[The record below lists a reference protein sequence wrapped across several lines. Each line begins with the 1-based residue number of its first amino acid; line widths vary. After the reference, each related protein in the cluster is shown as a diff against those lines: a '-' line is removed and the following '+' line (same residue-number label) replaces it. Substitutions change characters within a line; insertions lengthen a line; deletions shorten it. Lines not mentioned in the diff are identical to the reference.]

1 MYEIVIRDPELAEK
15 LIPAIGPMLALP
27 EIRVPRKTKSGIS
40 EVDMKPL
47 IYALR
52 GEGQRIFA
60 TLMLTERE
68 SCKPGMLME
77 ALAREAGV
85 EGEVRVLVTREAIL
99 GEDAGGNLVPLE
111 TL

>member
-1 MYEIVIRDPELAEK
+1 MECDI
-15 LIPAIGPMLALP
+15 
-27 EIRVPRKTKSGIS
+27 
-40 EVDMKPL
+40 KPL
-47 IYALR
+47 IYDLA
-52 GEGQRIFA
+52 GEGTHLRA
-60 TLMLTERE
+60 TLVLTERE